1 MGEIYLG
8 NGNTKVTRRIKSYG
22 WKGWTL
28 ESDLGKFQSDA
39 LRNCGFESGFPT
51 ENFEEIAVK
60 SSLKIVESGI
70 KTAVMNSEFST
81 AGLQQWRRRQLPEEL
96 RRMREGLWYL
106 ENEER
111 KEKKKEFMK
120 KTKELTQ
127 EFKILDLR
135 RMASNRAF
143 QIFIPPSTFDING
156 ISTGDREEW
165 CRGLFEFIRDRYFDG
180 SQEYGKID
188 AIIEEAMGK
197 VKLKRMDGLGIEAI
211 SLGDV
216 AGARAAISTGTAG
229 GKDELVGEI

>member
-1 MGEIYLG
+1 MNITWRNKAGTQCSQIDYIFTTANCRSSSRPVRDTGLESDHYPLVGEIYLG
-8 NGNTKVTRRIKSYG
+8 NGNAKVTRRIKSYG

-70 KTAVMNSEFST
+70 KTAVMNSEFFT

-111 KEKKKEFMK
+111 KEKTKEFMK
-120 KTKELTQ
+120 KKKEWTQ

-143 QIFIPPSTFDING
+143 QIFIPPSTFDIDG
-156 ISTGDREEW
+156 ISTGD
-165 CRGLFEFIRDRYFDG
+165 
-180 SQEYGKID
+180 
-188 AIIEEAMGK
+188 
-197 VKLKRMDGLGIEAI
+197 
-211 SLGDV
+211 
-216 AGARAAISTGTAG
+216 G
-229 GKDELVGEI
+229 GVVSWAF